1 MRIPLL
7 IAAAALFITSKA
19 SATPEADPLSSLT
32 YVQTPH
38 GTLPVYIIDGGGAV
52 AIGRTSDD
60 GEHRK
65 IIGWASSEPGV
76 VVFALGK
83 DEMTIQVGARKPGT
97 SLIQISTEGVAAPL
111 TVLIVVPADEGD
123 RLRMK
128 AFLHSIE
135 RHSGPDDDSDAP
147 EDVEPADDLLL
158 FVA

>member
-1 MRIPLL
+1 MRIPFL
-7 IAAAALFITSKA
+7 IAALFITSIA
-19 SATPEADPLSSLT
+19 SAMPEIDPLASLT
-32 YVQTPH
+32 YVQTPR

-65 IIGWASSEPGV
+65 ITGRTASAPGV
-76 VVFALGK
+76 VVFSLGR
-83 DEMTIQVGARKPGT
+83 DDMTIQVGARKPGT
-97 SLIQISTEGVAAPL
+97 SLIQVFTEGVPEPL

-123 RLRMK
+123 WLRMK

-147 EDVEPADDLLL
+147 EDVETADVLPL
-158 FVA
+158 FVV